1 MTSVHIDVT
10 MAFVSTNPI
19 FVTEE
24 LIVPMIIQMSETVRL
39 TDLFQNL
46 RLNRLDVEL
55 ILKLCVQIKVNNF
68 SIIFLLNLFVY
79 IWQKLVS
86 RLFTFQ
92 VTRICEEDRCDG
104 VDDCPR
110 ESGDTKSFDEQDCPT
125 YPDVTFAPP
134 TSSKYSHSVKKLSIP
149 KLFPKLGK
157 ESVNFTII

>member
-46 RLNRLDVEL
+46 RLNRLDVER

-68 SIIFLLNLFVY
+68 SIIFLLNLFVA
-79 IWQKLVS
+79 KVS

-104 VDDCPR
+104 VEDCPR